1 MWVTSQPYLHF
12 GQDGHH
18 GHDDAE
24 NEVEADEDLVLRA
37 VVRLGVEDVEEH
49 DSGESQGEVG
59 DGDNQES
66 CKRSNEEKRR
76 ICHM

>member
-1 MWVTSQPYLHF
+1 MTSQPYLHF

-37 VVRLGVEDVEEH
+37 AIRLGVEDVEEH
-49 DSGESQGEVG
+49 DSGESQGEVD

-66 CKRSNEEKRR
+66 CKQSNEEKRR
-76 ICHM
+76 ISHM